1 MAAFLLLE
9 KLIWF
14 FKCTRKGLIN
24 ELGVQ
29 RVELNDL
36 LNELYTEFQNAF
48 ADEKSYEIK
57 DTVIWLLPGQGMTG

>member
-1 MAAFLLLE
+1 M
-9 KLIWF
+9 
-14 FKCTRKGLIN
+14 IN

-36 LNELYTEFQNAF
+36 LNELYAEFQNAVV
-48 ADEKSYEIK
+48 DEKSYKIK